1 MSTTDKIQYWRRVRA
16 LTLVLLMLWFSVSF
30 GTVWFARELASI
42 SIGGWPLHFYLASQ
56 GVTLVYLAL
65 IGAYA
70 LVMKRLD
77 ALTQDG
83 SAAQDDVTKGDGDD
97 A

>member
-1 MSTTDKIQYWRRVRA
+1 MKTPDRLRYWRRVRA
-16 LTLVLLMLWFSVSF
+16 LTLLLLALWFAASF
-30 GTVWFARELASI
+30 GAVFFARELATLSV
-42 SIGGWPLHFYLASQ
+42 GGWPLHFYLASQ

-77 ALTQDG
+77 ALAREDG
-83 SAAQDDVTKGDGDD
+83 GEGKDDD

>member
-1 MSTTDKIQYWRRVRA
+1 MKTPDRLRYWRRVRA
-16 LTLVLLMLWFSVSF
+16 LTLFLLALWFAASF
-30 GTVWFARELASI
+30 GAAFFARELATVSV
-42 SIGGWPLHFYLASQ
+42 GGWPLHFYLASQ

-77 ALTQDG
+77 AL
-83 SAAQDDVTKGDGDD
+83 ARHDDREGNDDD